1 MSESYVGKKDLNNLM
16 DKMSNLGPKV
26 ISALKSEVYEDA
38 VTVFEE
44 SQEDVP
50 VLSGD
55 LRSSG
60 KLKVTEGLD
69 SIRVEIS
76 YDEEHAMEV
85 HENVK
90 GYTFHHGKLSRYL
103 QRPFDYV
110 FHGPAYDKSLE
121 SRVLERAES
130 GAVKATLADKK
141 GSPGP
146 LADRSKSR
154 HGGEE
159 EELPF

>member
-1 MSESYVGKKDLNNLM
+1 MSKSYMGKKDLSNLM
-16 DKMSNLGPKV
+16 SYMSTLGGDAV
-26 ISALKSEVYEDA
+26 SALKSEAYEDA
-38 VTVFEE
+38 VYVFDE
-44 SQEDVP
+44 SQEQVP

-69 SIRVEIS
+69 SIHIEIS

-90 GYTFHHGKLSRYL
+90 GYTFHHNKLGRYL
-103 QRPFDYV
+103 QRPFDDM
-110 FHGPAYDKSLE
+110 FHGAAYDKSLE
-121 SRVLERAES
+121 SRVLKRVES
-130 GAVKATLADKK
+130 GAKKTTTADKK

-154 HGGEE
+154 HAEVE
-159 EELPF
+159 DEVPF